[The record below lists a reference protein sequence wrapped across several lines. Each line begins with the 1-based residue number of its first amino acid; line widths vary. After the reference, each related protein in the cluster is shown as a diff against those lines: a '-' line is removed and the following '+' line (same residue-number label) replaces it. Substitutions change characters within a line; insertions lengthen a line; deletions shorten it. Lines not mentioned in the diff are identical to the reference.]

1 MSQVRRLAPA
11 GTGPSKVPPHNLEAE
26 ESVLGACLL
35 SRPALGTALEVV
47 GPEDFYKPAHGAMFG
62 LMLRLLARGEP
73 VDAVTLGEELR
84 RAGTLDEFGGKPYL
98 FTLVNSVPTPGSVGH
113 YARIVAENSRLRRL
127 VEASQQIIDLAYSLP
142 DDVDEAG
149 ATAQGLIFQATQTR
163 NSGGLATMEAVIE
176 EAHAGLDASASAEVT
191 GVPSG
196 LRALDAITTGLQ
208 PENLIVLG
216 ACTSQGKSA
225 LGACAWPIEA
235 ARAGFPVLLFSLE
248 MSKAEIGQRM
258 IAYVGD
264 IELERLKR
272 GQLTLAESAR
282 YSEALGE
289 LIALPITIDDSIS
302 PTVLE
307 MGAKARRLKSSKAG
321 LGLVVVDYLQI
332 VPPLAKQSNREQ
344 DVSEVSRALKVL
356 ARQLKVPVLA
366 LAQLK
371 DSRRSD
377 SDRTDRRPQVYHL
390 RESGSIENDA
400 DAVIL
405 IWHPKGAGIP
415 PGAATLIVGKN
426 RNGPKRDVRVRW
438 DEERVRFESGSW

>member
-1 MSQVRRLAPA
+1 MSQVRRL
-11 GTGPSKVPPHNLEAE
+11 GPPVSGASRVPPHNLEAE

-35 SRPALGTALEVV
+35 ARTALGTALEIV
-47 GPEDFYKPAHGAMFG
+47 GPEDFYKPAHGEMFR
-62 LMLRLLARGEP
+62 LMLGLLARGEP
-73 VDAVTLGEELR
+73 VDAVTVGEELR
-84 RAGTLDEFGGKPYL
+84 RVGTLDEFGGKPYL
-98 FTLVNSVPTPGSVGH
+98 FTLVNSVPTPGSVGY
-113 YARIVAENSRLRRL
+113 YAKIVAENAALRRL
-127 VEASQQIIDLAYSLP
+127 IDASQQISDLAFALP
-142 DDVDEAG
+142 DDVEEAQ
-149 ATAQGLIFQATQTR
+149 AQAQGVIYAATQARDT
-163 NSGGLATMEAVIE
+163 GGLAGIEEVIE

-196 LRALDAITTGLQ
+196 LRALDGVTTGLQ
-208 PENLIVLG
+208 PENLVVL
-216 ACTSQGKSA
+216 AARTSDGKSA
-225 LGACAWPIEA
+225 LGACAWVIEA
-235 ARAGFPVLLFSLE
+235 ARAGYPVLLFSLE

-258 IAYVGD
+258 IGYVGD

-272 GQLTLAESAR
+272 GQLTLAESNR
-282 YSEALGE
+282 YSTALGE
-289 LIALPITIDDSIS
+289 LVALPITVDDSIS

-307 MGAKARRLKSSKAG
+307 MGAKSRRLKSSPGG

-332 VPPLAKQSNREQ
+332 VPPLAHRSNREQ

-356 ARQLKVPVLA
+356 ARQLKIPVLA

-371 DSRRSD
+371 DSRRANAGP
-377 SDRTDRRPQVYHL
+377 DRRPQVYDL

-405 IWHPKGAGIP
+405 IWHPKGAGLP

-438 DEERVRFESGSW
+438 NEDYVRFESGAW

>member
-11 GTGPSKVPPHNLEAE
+11 GPGPSKVPPHNLEAE

-35 SRPALGTALEVV
+35 SRPALGTALEIVE
-47 GPEDFYKPAHGAMFG
+47 PTDFYKPAHGAMFG

-73 VDAVTLGEELR
+73 IDAVTVGEELR
-84 RAGTLDEFGGKPYL
+84 RAGTLDEYGGKAYL
-98 FTLVNSVPTPGSVGH
+98 FTLVNSVPTPGSVGY

-127 VEASQQIIDLAYSLP
+127 VDASQQIIDLAYSLP

-149 ATAQGLIFQATQTR
+149 AAAQSLIFQATQTR

-208 PENLIVLG
+208 PENLVVL
-216 ACTSQGKSA
+216 AARTSEGKSS

-272 GQLTLAESAR
+272 GQLTLAESQR

-289 LIALPITIDDSIS
+289 LIALPITVDDSIS

-332 VPPLAKQSNREQ
+332 VPPLTRQSNREQ

-366 LAQLK
+366 LAQLR
-371 DSRRSD
+371 DRRRSD
-377 SDRTDRRPQVYHL
+377 SDRTDRRPQLYDL
-390 RESGSIENDA
+390 RESGSIENDS
-400 DAVIL
+400 DVVVL

-415 PGAATLIVGKN
+415 PGAAILIVGKN